1 MEIGR
6 SIERIRQARN
16 MSIEDLS
23 QEADV
28 DLSHLKRIEAGEVA
42 SPGPDMLVR
51 IAKGLGVEVGVLFGE
66 EGEVPKLELVMLSAP
81 ADVPGAF
88 ATFLRNNLRH
98 LTLDERVFLE
108 RTLGELAE
116 GSQVSRQADFY
127 DFWKDLLE
135 AYRGS
140 PQQGLLR
147 VALGIHPDY
156 GPETR
161 DLIPQI
167 WAVAEVMVRDLVPAA
182 TRGDQRSR
190 D

>member
-1 MEIGR
+1 
-6 SIERIRQARN
+6 

-28 DLSHLKRIEAGEVA
+28 DQTHLKRIEAGQVA

-51 IAKGLGVEVGVLFGE
+51 IAKGLGVDVGTLFGE
-66 EGEVPKLELVMLSAP
+66 DGEVPKLELVMFSSP
-81 ADVPGAF
+81 REVPGAF
-88 ATFLRNNLRH
+88 SAFLRNNQRH

-108 RTLGELAE
+108 RTLGELDVNSPIA
-116 GSQVSRQADFY
+116 RQADFY
-127 DFWKDLLE
+127 DFWKDLLHS
-135 AYRGS
+135 YRGS
-140 PQQGLLR
+140 PHQGLLR
-147 VALGIHPDY
+147 LALGIHPDY

-167 WAVAEVMVRDLVPAA
+167 WAVAEVLVRDLVPAA
-182 TRGDQRSR
+182 KLSGARAR

>member
-6 SIERIRQARN
+6 NIERIRQARE

-28 DLSHLKRIEAGEVA
+28 DQSHLKRIEAGHVS

-51 IAKGLGVEVGVLFGE
+51 IAKGLGVEVGALFGE
-66 EGEVPKLELVMLSAP
+66 DGEVPKLELVLLSVP
-81 ADVPGAF
+81 ADVPEAF
-88 ATFLRNNLRH
+88 SVFLRNNQRH

-108 RTLGELAE
+108 RTVGELSTDSLL
-116 GSQVSRQADFY
+116 GRQAEFY
-127 DFWKDLLE
+127 GFWKDLLH

-140 PQQGLLR
+140 PNQGLLR
-147 VALGIHPDY
+147 FALGIHSDY

-167 WAVAEVMVRDLVPAA
+167 WAVAEVMARDLMPIGGGKDKRAP
-182 TRGDQRSR
+182 D
-190 D
+190 